1 VRIAISTDCA
11 EADKA
16 DRYPHADDDTMALR
30 ELPYRT
36 ASALCRDARPALR
49 ATSAFAPRYASSD
62 ATKEVELSSS
72 LEVPPPSAD
81 LVKDYDPVARS
92 RLRRRGNNSLPP
104 SRYRACSHAQPA
116 AG

>member
-1 VRIAISTDCA
+1 MRIETATDTA
-11 EADKA
+11 KADKA

-36 ASALCRDARPALR
+36 ASALCTHARPALR
-49 ATSAFAPRYASSD
+49 PANAFAPRYASSD

-92 RLRRRGNNSLPP
+92 RLRRRGNKSLPP
-104 SRYRACSHAQPA
+104 SRYTSRHYAQRPA
-116 AG
+116 S